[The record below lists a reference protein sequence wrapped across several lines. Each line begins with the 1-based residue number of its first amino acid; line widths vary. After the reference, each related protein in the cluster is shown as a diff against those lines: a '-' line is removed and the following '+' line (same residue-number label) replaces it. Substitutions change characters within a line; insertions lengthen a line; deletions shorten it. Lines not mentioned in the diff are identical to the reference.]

1 MIQNYLVKDNIV
13 VTRNTIGNIIKDIDK
28 DIKEYT
34 KLKKE
39 GEYVDFEI
47 LLLQMFKED
56 LNNLIKRYAKLDVVI
71 LGEKPIINI

>member
-1 MIQNYLVKDNIV
+1 MIQDYLVKDNIV

-47 LLLQMFKED
+47 LLLQMFKDD
-56 LNNLIKRYAKLDVVI
+56 LNNLIKRYSKLDVI
-71 LGEKPIINI
+71 MLGAPSIINI